1 VGRKGYPPDDDPQDW
16 LAVADAFADAGK
28 HIRAAAEQVMAAK
41 PTEMHKSQHS
51 NSALPIL
58 QSNDGRQTQ
67 KIDD

>member
-1 VGRKGYPPDDDPQDW
+1 
-16 LAVADAFADAGK
+16 
-28 HIRAAAEQVMAAK
+28 MAAK

-58 QSNDGRQTQ
+58 QSSDGRQTQ

>member
-1 VGRKGYPPDDDPQDW
+1 
-16 LAVADAFADAGK
+16 
-28 HIRAAAEQVMAAK
+28 MAAK